1 MLALLLNPEDTVATA
16 LSDAAAGD
24 TAEIILGREKTGRL
38 VTALDAVP
46 VGFKIAVSP
55 MKKGSLVIKYGLPIG
70 VASRDIAPGSLVH
83 IHNIEGARG
92 RGDLKENAKCLMS
105 FWGSCAPMGMPAR
118 ETRFSFFR
126 STGRSISSRPMS
138 VG

>member
-1 MLALLLNPEDTVATA
+1 MLCFSIRKTRWPPRFLTQRPE
-16 LSDAAAGD
+16 
-24 TAEIILGREKTGRL
+24 IPLGREKTGRL

-46 VGFKIAVSP
+46 FGFKIAVSP

-92 RGDLKENAKCLMS
+92 RGDLKENAK
-105 FWGSCAPMGMPAR
+105 
-118 ETRFSFFR
+118 
-126 STGRSISSRPMS
+126 
-138 VG
+138 

>member
-38 VTALDAVP
+38 VTTLDAVP
-46 VGFKIAVSP
+46 FGFKIAVSP

-92 RGDLKENAKCLMS
+92 RGDLKENAK
-105 FWGSCAPMGMPAR
+105 
-118 ETRFSFFR
+118 
-126 STGRSISSRPMS
+126 
-138 VG
+138 

>member
-16 LSDAAAGD
+16 LSDAASGD
-24 TAEIILGREKTGRL
+24 TAEIILGREKTGRS
-38 VTALDAVP
+38 VTALDAIP
-46 VGFKIAVSP
+46 FGFKIAVRT
-55 MKKGSLVIKYGLPIG
+55 MKKGNPVIKYGLPIG

-92 RGDLKENAKCLMS
+92 RGDLKEDARLPMS
-105 FWGSCAPMGMPAR
+105 FWDTCAPMDMPAR
-118 ETRFSFFR
+118 ETRFLFSR

-138 VG
+138 AG